1 MFGVKPEAQFDSWLT
16 FNQDDGANKEKI
28 KCAALSLVEFRAAIC
43 TMYRIV
49 KLSVCTAFVSGTAR
63 FCTLRTQMQYM

>member
-28 KCAALSLVEFRAAIC
+28 KCADVLSLVEFRAAIC
-43 TMYRIV
+43 TLRS
-49 KLSVCTAFVSGTAR
+49 SVLATTMCRRSTILFE
-63 FCTLRTQMQYM
+63 

>member
-28 KCAALSLVEFRAAIC
+28 KCAVLSLVEFRAAIC
-43 TMYRIV
+43 TLRS
-49 KLSVCTAFVSGTAR
+49 SVLATIMCRSSTILFE
-63 FCTLRTQMQYM
+63 